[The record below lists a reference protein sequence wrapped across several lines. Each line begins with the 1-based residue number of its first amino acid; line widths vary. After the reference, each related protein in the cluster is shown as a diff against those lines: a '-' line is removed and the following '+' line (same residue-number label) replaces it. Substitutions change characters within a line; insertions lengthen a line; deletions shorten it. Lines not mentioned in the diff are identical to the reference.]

1 MKKIAEPRGNMEYK
15 YLYQNIYNSLKQ
27 EIISGTYESG
37 CFLPTERELC
47 QRFSVERTTVR
58 RALDFLVKDRM
69 VEKYPGMG
77 SKVIYSKKQEETRIV
92 SRGGDSI
99 GIFMVEKSGSDKRLT
114 EPYYSDL
121 FYYLA
126 QECYERGLQ
135 LVSYPIHENT
145 NIEEIIRRNNF
156 LTAVFVTKVPKNMIR
171 RAAACRIPVL
181 LVNELYENFSTIQHD
196 YFSCATTA
204 MQYLYDNGHR
214 RIAVLRGPDGYLATR
229 DELAGVYDSIIRL
242 KLKMYRDWIVEGDW
256 TMQSGYNKTKE
267 LFTSCPKLP
276 TAVFACNDIMA
287 IGAIHALRDLGLSI
301 PGDVS
306 IIGMNNMEQLQFL
319 EPDLTTID
327 GSTSHFAKVITELA
341 YKNALVQNHMGVKIV
356 MPVKLI
362 VRGTVTPLVQ
372 KKEEPAEAERRME

>member
-1 MKKIAEPRGNMEYK
+1 MEYK
-15 YLYQNIYNSLKQ
+15 YLYQNIYNNLKQ
-27 EIISGTYESG
+27 EIVSGTYETG

-77 SKVIYSKKQEETRIV
+77 SKVIYSKNRETSRII
-92 SRGGDSI
+92 STGGDSI
-99 GIFMVEKSGSDKRLT
+99 GIFMVEKIGSDKRIT

-126 QECYERGLQ
+126 QECCERGLQ

-145 NIEEIIRRNNF
+145 NIEDIIRRNNF

-171 RAAACRIPVL
+171 RAAACNIPVL

-196 YFSCATTA
+196 YFSSASMA
-204 MQYLYDNGHR
+204 MEYLYENGHR

-229 DELAGVYDSIIRL
+229 DELAGIHDSIIRL
-242 KLKMYRDWIVEGDW
+242 KMKLYRDWIVEGDW

-267 LFTSCPKLP
+267 LFTSCPKKP

-287 IGAIHALRDLGLSI
+287 IGAIQALRDLGMSV
-301 PGDVS
+301 PEDVS

-327 GSTSHFAKVITELA
+327 GNTSHFAKVISELA

-356 MPVKLI
+356 MPVKLVI
-362 VRGTVTPLVQ
+362 RGTVKPLI
-372 KKEEPAEAERRME
+372 KEPEDRPAERRKE